1 MILIFNFQ
9 DAGQKDCPNLPVIY
23 KPFDRYR
30 PGRECLYPGAF
41 LLKMALEYGHPDS
54 QALKNLLFDAQDYM
68 INFRKSGEL
77 HPSNGLDSFA

>member
-1 MILIFNFQ
+1 MLDKKTVRIFRLFTNHLT
-9 DAGQKDCPNLPVIY
+9 GTGPV
-23 KPFDRYR
+23 
-30 PGRECLYPGAF
+30 ENVCTGAF

-77 HPSNGLDSFA
+77 HPSDGFDSFA